1 MLSRYHI
8 ITSQYY
14 HLHCKT
20 GKIVPMVLK
29 ETNDHNHKKNYTLSQ
44 ECPRNS
50 FTEAEFCAYIKGE
63 TQKPHIHQLGIRSVS
78 K

>member
-1 MLSRYHI
+1 MI
-8 ITSQYY
+8 
-14 HLHCKT
+14 
-20 GKIVPMVLK
+20 LK
-29 ETNDHNHKKNYTLSQ
+29 ETNGHNYNKDYTLSQ

-63 TQKPHIHQLGIRSVS
+63 TQKPHIHQLGIWSAS

>member
-1 MLSRYHI
+1 MLSKNHI
-8 ITSQYY
+8 IPSQHY
-14 HLHCKT
+14 H
-20 GKIVPMVLK
+20 LK
-29 ETNDHNHKKNYTLSQ
+29 ETNNHNHNKDYTLSQ

-63 TQKPHIHQLGIRSVS
+63 TQKPHIHQVGIRSAS